1 MARLKFK
8 QINSS
13 ISYSPNDNVLYVSG
27 AVNIIQDDPAI
38 TALAVSGSMFIVNSN
53 NVASAS
59 FNTSGS
65 INVDIMDVGT
75 Y

>member
-1 MARLKFK
+1 MARIKFK

-13 ISYSPNDNVLYVSG
+13 ISYSPNDNILYVSG
-27 AVNIIQDDPAI
+27 AVNIIQSSSLTP
-38 TALAVSGSMFIVNSN
+38 ALAVSGAMFIVNSN